1 MDGRL
6 NYVIFIIMISELDL
20 MRIVHP
26 LSSEYVGN
34 LKYNKHKNKSIGVV
48 RELVNSFRDSVSNK
62 KLKDL
67 NNDYLI
73 ESLTK
78 FRYKNN
84 RGYVLGGFK
93 YNNTMT
99 LINGVLILVMYS
111 SPEFSRIEKFIKS
124 YLSKISEVDGM
135 KVISYYPSNM
145 TELDKV
151 ILYIMK
157 LIKNINIY
165 DKMIKFRLFSILE
178 SNVDIQRLS
187 SQLDNSKIYNY
198 GVDSVVPSDV
208 PSINYDPARFIINLP
223 EDLNDC
229 QYDISDYLRSLKLRN
244 KMEYSRNIIRF
255 IIKDRVTPQLAY
267 KIVIFLIDTMGYTI
281 LCPGTKY

>member
-84 RGYVLGGFK
+84 RDYILGGFK

-187 SQLDNSKIYNY
+187 NQLDNSKIYNY

>member
-84 RGYVLGGFK
+84 RDYVLGGFK

>member
-1 MDGRL
+1 
-6 NYVIFIIMISELDL
+6 MISELDL

-34 LKYNKHKNKSIGVV
+34 LRYNKHKNKSIGVV
-48 RELVNSFRDSVSNK
+48 RELVNSFRDSVSNR

-73 ESLTK
+73 DSLTK
-78 FRYKNN
+78 FRYKNKKD
-84 RGYVLGGFK
+84 YILGGSRYK
-93 YNNTMT
+93 NTIS
-99 LINGVLILVMYS
+99 LINGVLILGMYPSIES
-111 SPEFSRIEKFIKS
+111 SKIEKFISS
-124 YLSKISEVDGM
+124 YLSKISEVDG
-135 KVISYYPSNM
+135 VRIISYYPSNM

-187 SQLDNSKIYNY
+187 DQLDNSKIYNY
-198 GVDSVVPSDV
+198 GVDSIVPSDV
-208 PSINYDPARFIINLP
+208 PSINYDPTRFIINLP

-255 IIKDRVTPQLAY
+255 IIKDRVTPQIVY
-267 KIVIFLIDTMGYTI
+267 KIVTFLIDTMGYTI

>member
-1 MDGRL
+1 
-6 NYVIFIIMISELDL
+6 MISELGL

-26 LSSEYVGN
+26 LSSEYVGK

-48 RELVNSFRDSVSNK
+48 RELVNSFRDSVSNR

-73 ESLTK
+73 DSLTK

-84 RGYVLGGFK
+84 KDYILGGYK
-93 YNNTMT
+93 YKNTMS
-99 LINGVLILVMYS
+99 LINGVLILGMYPSIES
-111 SPEFSRIEKFIKS
+111 SKIEKFISS
-124 YLSKISEVDGM
+124 YLSKISEVDG
-135 KVISYYPSNM
+135 VRIISYYPSNM

-187 SQLDNSKIYNY
+187 DQLDNSKIYNY
-198 GVDSVVPSDV
+198 GVDSIVPSDV
-208 PSINYDPARFIINLP
+208 PSINYDPTRFIINLP

-255 IIKDRVTPQLAY
+255 IIKDRVTPQIVY
-267 KIVIFLIDTMGYTI
+267 KIVTFLIDTMGYTI